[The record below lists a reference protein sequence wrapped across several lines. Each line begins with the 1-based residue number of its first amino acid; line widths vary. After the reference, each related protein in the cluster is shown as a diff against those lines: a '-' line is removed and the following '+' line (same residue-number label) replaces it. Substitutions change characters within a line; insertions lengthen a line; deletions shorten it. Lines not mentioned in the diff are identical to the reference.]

1 MSLVALQNLVLLP
14 NSHML
19 VTPLMCSRQVIA
31 SSDTVNP
38 TFLTPDSPLP
48 FPESEIEVWE
58 NRDRSLRDW
67 ATLSSAHGPCG
78 RDRQHVD
85 RVDGKKLAD
94 LVSGN

>member
-1 MSLVALQNLVLLP
+1 MSLVALQNLGLLP

-38 TFLTPDSPLP
+38 TFLTADSPLP
-48 FPESEIEVWE
+48 FPDSEIEVWE

>member
-1 MSLVALQNLVLLP
+1 MSLVALQNLGLLP

-31 SSDTVNP
+31 SSDTVKP
-38 TFLTPDSPLP
+38 TFLTPDSPHP
-48 FPESEIEVWE
+48 FPDSEIEVWE